1 MEAGKLRHRV
11 EIQYK
16 VVTQN
21 SYGEEEITWTELAT
35 VWAAVEPLSGR
46 EFLEGRQVSAEVN
59 TRIRI
64 RRRGD
69 VTPEMRVVYGSINY
83 DILAVIELEERRRE
97 EHLMCQEIV
106 ES

>member
-11 EIQYK
+11 TIQSK
-16 VVTQN
+16 SATQN
-21 SYGEEEITWTELAT
+21 SYGEEVITWSTLAT

-46 EFLEGRQVSAEVN
+46 EWLEGRQVTAEVT

-69 VTPEMRVVYGSINY
+69 VTPEMRVVYGSKTY
-83 DILAVIELEERRRE
+83 DIMAVIEIEEQRRE

-106 ES
+106 T